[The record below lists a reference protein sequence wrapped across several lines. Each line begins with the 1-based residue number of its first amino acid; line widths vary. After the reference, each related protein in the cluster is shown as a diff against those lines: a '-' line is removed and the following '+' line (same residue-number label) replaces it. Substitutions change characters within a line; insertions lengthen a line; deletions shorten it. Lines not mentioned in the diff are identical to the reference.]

1 MRAEF
6 SLNRGSS
13 ITDVKGTDRDTQ
25 MNANLSEND
34 NKEQFSLFFQER
46 ESPHL
51 HVVNGQQKRK
61 KKASWSPLLFAGNVL
76 IMAKKLSIMFKFLY
90 ITYLKQ

>member
-1 MRAEF
+1 M
-6 SLNRGSS
+6 S
-13 ITDVKGTDRDTQ
+13 ITDVIGTDRDTQ

-51 HVVNGQQKRK
+51 HVVNGQQEREKE
-61 KKASWSPLLFAGNVL
+61 ASWSPLLFAGNVL

>member
-1 MRAEF
+1 
-6 SLNRGSS
+6 
-13 ITDVKGTDRDTQ
+13 

-51 HVVNGQQKRK
+51 HVVNDQQKE
-61 KKASWSPLLFAGNVL
+61 KKATWSPLLFAGNVL